1 MTKRQET
8 EFRERKL
15 LQNSGWNVNK
25 ASRYNSGSEMLL
37 HSSYKQIAGH
47 YLTHELGY
55 RVNFE
60 VMHED
65 TKESIDVLAWGVE
78 DRISPLA
85 VEIETNC
92 DESIKDAKTALYVH
106 NTPIQEVYF
115 IDPLEGPEN
124 IMEAYAYI
132 GGKL

>member
-65 TKESIDVLAWGVE
+65 TKESIDVLAWGVD
-78 DRISPLA
+78 DRISPIG
-85 VEIETNC
+85 VEIETNL
-92 DESIKDAKTALYVH
+92 TA
-106 NTPIQEVYF
+106 EVKGEK
-115 IDPLEGPEN
+115 I
-124 IMEAYAYI
+124 AQ
-132 GGKL
+132 